1 MLISEEKLEIRN
13 NILSLDQRVD
23 EMHMAFQKYTKG
35 DSRRM
40 PEWEKLERDLV
51 GFSRKKFFDFELS
64 QQLDKNFI
72 AASTNRKSKLL
83 HTLALHPVNLP
94 HLSLGKGG
102 YSNTPLKK

>member
-13 NILSLDQRVD
+13 TILSLDQRVD

-64 QQLDKNFI
+64 QQLDRVLHKFQ
-72 AASTNRKSKLL
+72 NRKRIWLRWVEEFHRDFDK
-83 HTLALHPVNLP
+83 
-94 HLSLGKGG
+94 
-102 YSNTPLKK
+102 